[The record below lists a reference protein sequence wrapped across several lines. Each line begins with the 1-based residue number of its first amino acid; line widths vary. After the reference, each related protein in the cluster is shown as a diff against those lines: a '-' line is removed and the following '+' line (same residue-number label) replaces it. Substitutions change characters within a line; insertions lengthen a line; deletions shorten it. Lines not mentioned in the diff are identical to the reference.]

1 MNALDILFKT
11 SRFNLSKVG
20 EHFINPCCF
29 GEDLAAWLRMK
40 LIDRNIEAFEPYQE
54 DWGWELPANHGS
66 DSYYLCMSGNAD
78 RSSTNEDEGEWRII
92 VEKRRSIWQR
102 LRGEG
107 KIAADDRMAR
117 IIEEILSREPAI
129 RGVQREE

>member
-29 GEDLAAWLRMK
+29 GEDLARWLRLQLEEK
-40 LIDRNIEAFEPYQE
+40 NVFATQPYQE
-54 DWGWELPANHGS
+54 DWGWELSVTHSN
-66 DSYYLCMSGNAD
+66 DSYYLGMSGNAD
-78 RSSTNEDEGEWRII
+78 DSAANSDEGEWRII

-102 LRGEG
+102 LTGKG
-107 KIAADDRMAR
+107 KIAADDALVVL
-117 IIEEILSREPAI
+117 IENILSRQPDI
-129 RGVQREE
+129 SNVYRE